1 MLHQAPQRHKE
12 EPCVVSKFKDILEC
26 GRKLYVGGRCYRITR
41 AQGKK
46 LMSVLS
52 RTEEGVKSEAFK
64 GLMGGDGN

>member
-1 MLHQAPQRHKE
+1 MWE
-12 EPCVVSKFKDILEC
+12 EALC
-26 GRKLYVGGRCYRITR
+26 GRKMYRITR

-64 GLMGGDGN
+64 GLMGGNGN